1 MRQNINEIKRMQ
13 LIAGLITESE
23 YRESLTNE
31 DLESDLRSDLEKVS
45 GQGPILDP
53 VKLKDLV
60 RALKTHGGFIGDRQ
74 SYKEIADLLA
84 SNQLAKAANTIVNL
98 DTSPNEMVYDM
109 IKDTYPELWNILFD
123 NKKGD
128 YISAARPKK
137 GLPEEKEEE

>member
-1 MRQNINEIKRMQ
+1 MKRQINEIKRMQ
-13 LIAGLITESE
+13 RIAGLITESE

-31 DLESDLRSDLEKVS
+31 DLLEKIS

-53 VKLKDLV
+53 VKLKALV

-74 SYKEIADLLA
+74 SYKEIANLLVN
-84 SNQLAKAANTIVNL
+84 NQLAKAANTIVNL

-109 IKDTYPELWNILFD
+109 IKDTYPKLWDILFD

-137 GLPEEKEEE
+137 GLPEEKEKE